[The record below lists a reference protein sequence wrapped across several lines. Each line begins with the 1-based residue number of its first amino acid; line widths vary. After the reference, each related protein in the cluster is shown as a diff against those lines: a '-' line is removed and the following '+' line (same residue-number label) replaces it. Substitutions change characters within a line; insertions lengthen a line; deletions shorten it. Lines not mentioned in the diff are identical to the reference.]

1 MSRFLLLNS
10 FKQRLQIICIAAVT
24 TIALTACD
32 TNSTSPSSTSPSS
45 DADASLSPSS
55 TSMNISQEVGE
66 SQLTQVVADSKT
78 AQNTIKI
85 TNSSSATAKNMTVSK
100 TGLKGITF
108 SGCSGDLAADASCE
122 LTAKMSQQTKAE
134 ASGSVTISA
143 DNLTKDITITA
154 QSGSPF
160 LLSSGNTANQPT
172 TDGSPLLIKI
182 SNDSQF
188 NAMFVKSALKVI
200 NDDSDKIA
208 IDTSYKQSGSCFASD
223 HIQTMFGKEVVV
235 LKPGAICNLPVKVP
249 NDAYGHA
256 QVKIPVGQGNFFQPQ
271 FIPVNVSPA
280 LIEFDGNSQE
290 FPDSVEYQ
298 LQIADV
304 DTTFKRRKNKDK
316 SEFDIPTLTVA
327 RNGESTTKD
336 NFSEE
341 SSKILKIG
349 KHIGKAGDYMMSLS
363 GNNVA
368 KANQPVVI
376 HAFSGTNLSKTGV
389 KITPVPKQNLEAN
402 QQTPGAIEVKIKP
415 FGNFEQK
422 PFIASSDGL
431 RFAIRSPLE
440 GQSESSCNTSLKNG
454 NTCTLWLMP
463 ANSSLGVTNTTG
475 TLSIDYIPRES
486 EQPVDKSVKFDLSNQ
501 LVAGGNIQI
510 DTTPVSKQHK
520 KLTNANMQPD
530 VNSSAIMSWDGSRW
544 SWQQAGTISGS
555 TFKDIRHLVV
565 NFRDQVCADGVVNT
579 GTKDDNK
586 LDAFACFNGYRW
598 LVNNSG
604 LPDSDPAKFNSLQA
618 VPFSGFSTSNVLIG
632 GLLALRDKQGG
643 ASKIYYLPRDA
654 VNASGNARTKWQ
666 SFTVLDNLKLAD
678 LIVDGVDQNDNVI
691 LYAVTANKEQAE
703 VYQLKVNIDN
713 NGQKVENK
721 AAQWG
726 DPVTDIKPAFSN
738 QYQLA
743 IDSGGNVYI
752 GGQEEDKPVVFLG
765 LKNNGSVTW
774 LPSGG
779 PDIKS
784 TMISLETIN
793 GDNDLVMTVMNKN
806 GKQGGLYKLNLKQDK
821 LNLKQGSW
829 SKQGD
834 TAYPAL
840 TVYDDDNGTQYLGTA
855 KLDLEKDSL
864 LGDTSILD
872 GQGPIVSR
880 NSASPSNKWSAVG
893 PKTKGGS
900 VSALVMQ
907 PHITIKDITTTT
919 P

>member
-1 MSRFLLLNS
+1 MRRFLLLNS
-10 FKQRLQIICIAAVT
+10 FKQRLQITCIAAVT

-32 TNSTSPSSTSPSS
+32 TNSTSPSS
-45 DADASLSPSS
+45 DADASLSTSS
-55 TSMNISQEVGE
+55 TNMNISQEVGE
-66 SQLTQVVADSKT
+66 SQLTQVAADNET

-85 TNSSSATAKNMTVSK
+85 TNTSSVAAKNMTVSK

-134 ASGSVTISA
+134 TSGSVTISA
-143 DNLTKDITITA
+143 DNLTKDIAITA

-160 LLSSGNTANQPT
+160 LLSSGNTANKPT

-235 LKPGAICNLPVKVP
+235 LKPGAICNLPIKVP
-249 NDAYGHA
+249 NGAYGHA

-280 LIEFDGNSQE
+280 LVEFDGNSPE
-290 FPDSVEYQ
+290 FPDSVEYK
-298 LQIADV
+298 LQKTSV
-304 DTTFKRRKNKDK
+304 DATFKRRKNKDK
-316 SEFDIPTLTVA
+316 SEFDVPKLTVT
-327 RNGESTTKD
+327 RNGSSSLVN
-336 NFSEE
+336 NFSKE
-341 SSKILKIG
+341 SSEILKIG

-376 HAFSGTNLSKTGV
+376 HAFSGQNLSKTGV
-389 KITPVPKQNLEAN
+389 KITPVPKQNLEAD
-402 QQTPGAIEVKIKP
+402 QQTPGAIEVKIRP
-415 FGNFEQK
+415 FGSFK
-422 PFIASSDGL
+422 SSPSIASFDGL
-431 RFAIRSPLE
+431 RFNTTSPLG
-440 GQSESSCNTSLKNG
+440 GQSKSSCNTSLKNG
-454 NTCTLWLMP
+454 NTCTLWIMP
-463 ANSSLGVTNTTG
+463 NNPQGNVTNTTE
-475 TLSIDYIPRES
+475 TLSVGYIAEGS
-486 EQPVDKSVKFDLSNQ
+486 EQAVFKNVKFDVSHQ

-510 DTTPVSKQHK
+510 DTTSVAKQHK
-520 KLTNANMQPD
+520 KITNANLQPD
-530 VNSSAIMSWDGSRW
+530 VDSSSIMSWDGSQW

-565 NFRDQVCADGVVNT
+565 NFRDQVCADGVVVNA
-579 GTKDDNK
+579 GKKDDNK

-604 LPDSDPAKFNSLQA
+604 LPASDRAKFNSLQA
-618 VPFSGFSTSNVLIG
+618 VPFPRSPGFSTTNVLIG

-654 VNASGNARTKWQ
+654 VNASGDAQTKWQ
-666 SFTVLDNLKLAD
+666 SFTVPDNLKLAD
-678 LIVDGVDQNDNVI
+678 LIVDGVDQNDNDNVI

-703 VYQLKVNIDN
+703 VYQLKVNIKN
-713 NGQKVENK
+713 NGQIVKNK
-721 AAQWG
+721 ATQWG
-726 DPVTDIKPAFSN
+726 DPITDIKPAFSN

-774 LPSGG
+774 SSGGG

-806 GKQGGLYKLNLKQDK
+806 GKQGGLYKLNLQ
-821 LNLKQGSW
+821 QGSW

-880 NSASPSNKWSAVG
+880 SNASPSNKWSAVG

-907 PHITIKDITTTT
+907 PHITINKITTT
-919 P
+919 